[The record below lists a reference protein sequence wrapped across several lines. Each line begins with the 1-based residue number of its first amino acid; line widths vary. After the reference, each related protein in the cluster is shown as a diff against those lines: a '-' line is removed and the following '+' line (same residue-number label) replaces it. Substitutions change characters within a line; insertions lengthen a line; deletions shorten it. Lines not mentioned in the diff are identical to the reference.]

1 MAQPL
6 LASLVVEANR
16 LVAALRRRLALGQ
29 VLAQAQSQL
38 KRRNLDLIKPK
49 ALARAAR
56 QMPLLTLRLLPLLRQ
71 ALVLNLFSQAS
82 WPTPVRAT

>member
-38 KRRNLDLIKPK
+38 QRRNLDLIKPK

-56 QMPLLTLRLLPLLRQ
+56 QMPLLTLRLLHLLHQ

>member
-38 KRRNLDLIKPK
+38 QRRNLALIKPK
-49 ALARAAR
+49 ALAQAAR
-56 QMPLLTLRLLPLLRQ
+56 QMPLLTLRLLHLLHQ